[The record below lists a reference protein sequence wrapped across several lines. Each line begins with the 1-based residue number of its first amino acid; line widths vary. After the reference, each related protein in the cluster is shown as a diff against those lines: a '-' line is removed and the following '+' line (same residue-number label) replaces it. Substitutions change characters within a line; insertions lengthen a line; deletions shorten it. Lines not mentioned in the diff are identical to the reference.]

1 MNGYEIKPT
10 IEPQNKYEKARQ
22 DILQALNSIQKLTPQ
37 EQQQLA
43 YELLGVNAVNSFI
56 ALINQINR

>member
-10 IEPQNKYEKARQ
+10 IDPKDNYEKARK
-22 DILQALNSIQKLTPQ
+22 DVIQAMNSIQKLTSQ

-56 ALINQINR
+56 TLMNQIKQ